1 MNQDLLRRAEK
12 LNKVRQSRSRM
23 NRATRIL
30 SLVIALST
38 IYALMLPA
46 ITINNDTVCGME
58 EHTHT
63 EACYAVKPVLI
74 CGKTEAEAHAHTES
88 CYTVADGYICGKQEI
103 APHVHTDACY
113 GTQNR
118 LTCSLLESEEHTHT
132 ESCYTSEKVLRCTLS
147 TEGHIHG
154 PECLGQERL
163 LRCGREETEGHVH
176 SDACYEDQRVLACGM
191 EEHIHT
197 AECYPRSGDDMADV
211 ENKAMWEATLAGL
224 DFTDDW
230 TQNVLMIAASQLGY
244 TESEANFRYVNG
256 EKKGYSRYGA
266 WYGDPYGDWCAMFV
280 SFCLRYGGVPEELF
294 PSHSTC
300 RFWAELLYELCR
312 FAPAQGTVPRPGDV
326 VFFDTQEHISP
337 EEPRIPDHVGLVV
350 KVAEDKLTTIE
361 GNINNSVVLREYDW
375 DDPTLFGYG
384 LLPEKPTQPDNEK
397 ELTDGEELTGEEA
410 KHTDDAGE
418 PQDNDDADA
427 PEDTEP
433 VEEPKDTEG
442 ETGEDKELSEELT
455 DGDKDNDTDT
465 ENDTE
470 AEKDSENDTDKV
482 NETENETGLP
492 EVKAQNIS
500 GTKLLAAAMSI
511 YDAAAGFTAEELIGD
526 AKAFFVTAC
535 VELAEL
541 KDSIPCFENCAQWA
555 LELTQRGLL
564 KSPADGYIPA
574 PGDLVLFDLDADS
587 IADSIGVVT
596 DADSESGELVT
607 LESDAAA
614 QVSYQFYKLSDT
626 AILGYYS
633 TAESAVIPENTDAA
647 EDADEKE
654 ETEEKEE
661 TSVSAESEDGVTVT
675 VTGQLPEG
683 AQVVLTPVSEEVL
696 AEIMAS
702 VGADT
707 PVFAYDITIVDGEG
721 QEWQPD
727 ELGVSVSITGLSIPE
742 DAETEV
748 THVPDD
754 GEITQ
759 VEAVV
764 TEDTVEFTADGF
776 SIYVVYYVGKEGE
789 IDGESSTLHFENELI
804 SADLTVSPKLSED
817 AAFSI
822 EKIDRTLEAEKW
834 EIMSAPVLETLK
846 AEQGEAE
853 EIPAEESAETEKE
866 EGIQLYAL
874 KLTADGQELSLDEN
888 YAVKLQARLNV
899 TAPEE
904 EKPEPGEAIRIFA
917 LNHEEE
923 NREQKNENLVT
934 ENIVSDDPLAG
945 IIPEALVEKASDS
958 EASQK
963 KYTAT
968 PLKASLSREQQSVG
982 VDYTGEGLD
991 GLAMLTATLGD
1002 APAEGTTGGTA
1013 SPVSVTTELAYHKK
1027 IDWYGDETEATTA
1040 DKDKYRLYLDAG
1052 PLQYSEPMDLL
1063 IVVDRSY
1070 SMSTGWMGDV
1080 HRDAAVSQILN
1091 GTAGNE
1097 GLISKFFSL
1106 HEENELAVIAFFGE
1120 QDAATDPFKVTN
1132 GDSADIDELRSWIS
1146 SSSWN
1151 ALEDAKKNVDCMY
1164 RTTASGK
1171 DTYTDYCAALLKM
1184 KAMLDAKNNDHQK
1197 MVIFLSDGVPTYYLQ
1212 NREEGGYKRLGT
1224 GSPDAGKNENEC
1236 KVGTEAFFDEVFNT
1250 TAPIYSVAIGTGED
1264 SFSTDVLEYMS
1275 GSDRLQSAGSVETLT
1290 SVFENII
1297 YGAAVK
1303 VSDLTISDTLSDY
1316 VDMLGNIKVTA
1327 KNGSTETTLY
1337 ERAGFETTE
1346 LTGSAITDTG
1356 GKCTAPLQS
1365 VSYDL
1370 DPESKQI
1377 TKITAV
1383 LDDATNGLDT
1393 STQYILS
1400 FDVKTS
1406 ASASV
1411 TYSLKKGY
1419 TDKGDKDTDYTTTV
1433 KSSEQP
1439 GFYSNKEATLSY
1451 KLNDTEEKT
1460 AKYPKPVV
1468 QVVEESGGSS
1478 GYTAHGYITQHKTI
1492 DWLGDN
1498 KANPDTDLDNGS
1510 SKKDK
1515 YRLYLNA
1522 GQYASAEPLD
1532 VLFVVD
1538 RSGSMFDYA
1547 DVAIQ
1552 GRSNLKRDAAVS
1564 EILNG
1569 GIVDNARNESM
1580 TSKGLISRIL
1590 AMNTRNKVAVATF
1603 RGDPSNTSGSNDTA
1617 SLFSGQWIS
1626 GTADKATVLAE
1637 SGFGTNYNAGLKTA
1651 HDLLETVKTD
1661 KNRKIVI
1668 FLSDGV
1674 PTYASRIMNDWSFGT
1689 RYGSGSSTTQKV
1701 ETYTNSAIEKF
1712 QNYLG
1717 TFDPANQTDI
1727 YTIALGTDLNST
1739 NKAFLDKMCTTD
1751 MKTFSVTDY
1760 EGLLGIFEE
1769 IIYGSQR
1776 EFKSLGITDTLSEYV
1791 ELYADNAD
1799 VLVTLTESDGTAKK
1813 LYERSQSTATGF
1825 TDSTSTAGY
1834 SGNFTADNKSG
1845 DNPLITSVSYDPGT
1859 KTMKVQFNSEVTLD
1873 KTAKYE
1879 LSFNVQTTL
1888 EATKEYEQNKKA
1900 GNEGYNGMKGD
1911 LGTDYPKNTSSSN
1924 QFGFRSNDTATA
1936 SYMLGTTEFH
1946 VPYDHPVVQTEGR
1959 VLDITVQKNWAE
1971 SLEEADLPES
1981 ITVRLYTAQNGVKA
1995 IEEAKNEEDHA
2006 IVLTLNA
2013 GNHWTATAEGLKNT
2027 DDSGKQLAYYIIEEV
2042 PDGFLAE
2049 YTDPVYDLTKG
2060 GQGVPVAGKVTIT
2073 ETSSPGVYKGA
2084 AAVTNNPGVVLPE
2097 TGGSGEALYTDL
2109 GILLLA
2115 MGFMLMAGK
2124 TDDRENNL
2132 RRGRIQ

>member
-163 LRCGREETEGHVH
+163 LSCGREETEGHVH

-211 ENKAMWEATLAGL
+211 ETKEIWEAPLAALGL
-224 DFTDDW
+224 TDDW
-230 TQNVLMIAASQLGY
+230 TENVLKIAASQLGY

-300 RFWAELLYELCR
+300 RFWAELLYELGR

-384 LLPEKPTQPDNEK
+384 LLPEKLTQPDNEK
-397 ELTDGEELTGEEA
+397 ELTDGEELTGEDA

-470 AEKDSENDTDKV
+470 AEKDSENDTDKE

-500 GTKLLAAAMSI
+500 GTKLLEAAMSI

-587 IADSIGVVT
+587 AADSIGIVT

-661 TSVSAESEDGVTVT
+661 TSISAESEDGVTVT

-721 QEWQPD
+721 QAWQPD

-834 EIMSAPVLETLK
+834 EIMSASVLETLK

-888 YAVKLQARLNV
+888 YAVKLEARLNV

-904 EKPEPGEAIRIFA
+904 EEPEPGEAIRIFA

-923 NREQKNENLVT
+923 NREQKKEDPVT
-934 ENIVSDDPLAG
+934 ENLVSDDPLAG

-1013 SPVSVTTELAYHKK
+1013 SPVSVTTELSYHKQ
-1027 IDWYGDETEATTA
+1027 IDYLGDNEGGD
-1040 DKDKYRLYLDAG
+1040 DKKDQYRLYLDAG

-1063 IVVDRSY
+1063 IVVDRSQ
-1070 SMSTGWMGDV
+1070 SMSTEDFGGMR
-1080 HRDAAVSQILN
+1080 RDAAVSQILN
-1091 GTAGNE
+1091 GTEGNE
-1097 GLISKFFSL
+1097 GLISRFLSL
-1106 HEENELAVIAFFGE
+1106 HEDNEVAAIAFFGE
-1120 QDAATDPFKVTN
+1120 RDIETDPFAVTN
-1132 GDSADIDELRSWIS
+1132 GDSKDTTELLDWTDKDGWDGKSI
-1146 SSSWN
+1146 N
-1151 ALEDAKKNVDCMY
+1151 CMY
-1164 RTTASGK
+1164 PGGDISC
-1171 DTYTDYCAALLKM
+1171 TDYCAAYLKM
-1184 KAMLDAKNNDHQK
+1184 ASMLNAKAGDEKQK

-1212 NREEGGYKRLGT
+1212 DKDGGGYERLGS
-1224 GSPDAGKNENEC
+1224 GSPTESDNVSIC
-1236 KVGTEAFFDEVFNT
+1236 KTGTESFFTEKFGAL
-1250 TAPIYSVAIGTGED
+1250 APIYPIAIGSTGET
-1264 SFSTDVLEYMS
+1264 SFSPDVLEYMS
-1275 GSDRLQSAGSVETLT
+1275 VDGVVRTANDAAGLT
-1290 SVFENII
+1290 QVFENII

-1327 KNGSTETTLY
+1327 IKDGTETTLY

-1356 GKCTAPLQS
+1356 GKCTAPLRS

-1377 TKITAV
+1377 TKITAA
-1383 LDDATNGLDT
+1383 LDDTTYGLDT

-1411 TYSLKKGY
+1411 TYSLKERY
-1419 TDKGDKDTDYTTTV
+1419 TDTGDEDTDYGENET
-1433 KSSEQP
+1433 SSEQP
-1439 GFYSNKEATLSY
+1439 GFYSNKEATLRY
-1451 KLNDTEEKT
+1451 KLNSTEKT
-1460 AKYPKPVV
+1460 AEYPKPVV
-1468 QVVEESGGSS
+1468 QVVEEGGGKSD
-1478 GYTAHGYITQHKTI
+1478 YTVSGYITQHKTI
-1492 DWLGDN
+1492 DWLGDKTASN
-1498 KANPDTDLDNGS
+1498 NNPDTDLDNGS
-1510 SKKDK
+1510 ATAASLEDY
-1515 YRLYLNA
+1515 YRLYLDS
-1522 GQYASAEPLD
+1522 GQYKISEPIDL
-1532 VLFVVD
+1532 LIVVD
-1538 RSGSMFDYA
+1538 KSNSMNETDMSHGESRYQVIE
-1547 DVAIQ
+1547 D
-1552 GRSNLKRDAAVS
+1552 
-1564 EILNG
+1564 ILNSTDSIKGFIETFLDMDERNQYAVVSFG
-1569 GIVDNARNESM
+1569 GAVDGGQYNSSM
-1580 TSKGLISRIL
+1580 TRLYTRDSESVRNWGRTVPKDVQGSKTKISCTP
-1590 AMNTRNKVAVATF
+1590 N
-1603 RGDPSNTSGSNDTA
+1603 S
-1617 SLFSGQWIS
+1617 QW
-1626 GTADKATVLAE
+1626 
-1637 SGFGTNYNAGLKTA
+1637 GTNYSAAMYRARDMLREGRS
-1651 HDLLETVKTD
+1651 DI
-1661 KNRKIVI
+1661 RKLMI
-1668 FLSDGV
+1668 FISDGE
-1674 PTYASRIMNDWSFGT
+1674 PTFWMTDDDT
-1689 RYGSGSSTTQKV
+1689 RYGDGSKSKSFSTGSYKIDNIPTRTRNVAVTKERIDDLWEEFPNMGLYV
-1701 ETYTNSAIEKF
+1701 IGVAGPGKLDTELLNYMATGGENGVYTSLDYDELLTAFENILYGNAGDFK
-1712 QNYLG
+1712 
-1717 TFDPANQTDI
+1717 
-1727 YTIALGTDLNST
+1727 AL
-1739 NKAFLDKMCTTD
+1739 K
-1751 MKTFSVTDY
+1751 
-1760 EGLLGIFEE
+1760 
-1769 IIYGSQR
+1769 
-1776 EFKSLGITDTLSEYV
+1776 ITDTLSDYV
-1791 ELYADNAD
+1791 ELYNNNAD
-1799 VLVTLTESDGTAKK
+1799 ILVTLTESSGTTNK
-1813 LYERSQSTATGF
+1813 LYERPLGSTVNF
-1825 TDSTSTAGY
+1825 TDTPGTAESYFKPANTKDG
-1834 SGNFTADNKSG
+1834 KQ
-1845 DNPLITSVSYDPGT
+1845 LLTSVSYDAVS
-1859 KTMKVQFNSEVTLD
+1859 KTITAQFNPDIKLTKSS
-1873 KTAKYE
+1873 KYE
-1879 LSFNVQTTL
+1879 LSFNVKVTDQAK
-1888 EATKEYEQNKKA
+1888 EEYEENVLSERDPYA
-1900 GNEGYNGMKGD
+1900 GMAGD
-1911 LGTDYPKNTSSSN
+1911 KSTDYPGNTSSSEKS
-1924 QFGFRSNDTATA
+1924 GFRSNLTAAAAYSVGGTA
-1936 SYMLGTTEFH
+1936 YNI
-1946 VPYDHPVVQTEGR
+1946 PYDHPVVQTKGSI
-1959 VLDITVQKNWAE
+1959 LNLTVKKNWSVE
-1971 SLEEADLPES
+1971 PEDDREVK
-1981 ITVRLYTAQNGVKA
+1981 IKLYSSPNETTACTFVQE
-1995 IEEAKNEEDHA
+1995 I
-2006 IVLTLNA
+2006 TLNKDNDWEA
-2013 GNHWTATAEGLKNT
+2013 RVEGLKRS
-2027 DDSGKQLAYYIIEEV
+2027 DASSQELHYYILET
-2042 PDGFLAE
+2042 PLDGYLAE
-2049 YTDPVYDLTKG
+2049 YAHPVYNLTIGEK
-2060 GQGVPVAGKVTIT
+2060 VEAVAGEAQIP
-2073 ETSSPGVYKGA
+2073 ETPTGSVYEGT